1 VLHPYFKIQYIEL
14 AWGGAEEQAKE
25 QASGNQNAKDWQE
38 ESLKV
43 IEKAV
48 SLHCFILW
56 IMLYGD
62 HQEP

>member
-1 VLHPYFKIQYIEL
+1 VCHPYFKLQYIKL

-38 ESLKV
+38 EALKV
-43 IEKAV
+43 IEKAI

-56 IMLYGD
+56 IMLN
-62 HQEP
+62 HHLV